1 MKGLFIGIGT
11 VSIIV
16 GILVLVLP
24 GLLQWLVGI
33 GFIIIGVLAFF
44 RRS

>member
-1 MKGLFIGIGT
+1 MNGLFIGIGI

-33 GFIIIGVLAFF
+33 GLIIIGVLALF

>member
-1 MKGLFIGIGT
+1 MKDFVIVIGI

-33 GFIIIGVLAFF
+33 GLIIIGVLALF
-44 RRS
+44 RRR

>member
-1 MKGLFIGIGT
+1 MKDFVIGIGI

-33 GFIIIGVLAFF
+33 GLIIIGVLALF

>member
-1 MKGLFIGIGT
+1 MKGLFIGIGA

-33 GFIIIGVLAFF
+33 GLIIIGVLALF

>member
-1 MKGLFIGIGT
+1 MKDFVIAIGI

-16 GILVLVLP
+16 GILVLILP

-33 GFIIIGVLAFF
+33 GLIIIGVLALF